1 MLKQKSFPYLMLLPF
16 IIISVIFTF
25 IPSIYSLYISF
36 YDFSFLNPS
45 NSVFLGLSNYVTV
58 LSDDMF
64 IKALLN
70 TAKYL
75 LFIVPILIILPI
87 LLANLLNGKIRYRA
101 YFRSAFYLPYVV
113 SPVAMGVIAIQ
124 LFSKDNFIVI
134 LLSKFGLAPVSWHTA
149 APYAFLLV
157 VIVTIWS
164 QIGFYTILYL
174 NGLQNIQKELYEASS
189 IDGTNGWQQFFYITV
204 PQLNKTTI
212 LVIFMSVL
220 STIQLFDQPYV
231 ISTVGQSSPGSPGG
245 TTMSMIMYI
254 YTKAFRYWEM
264 GTASAAAFIV
274 FMIILVVSI
283 CQNILRR
290 EG

>member
-1 MLKQKSFPYLMLLPF
+1 MLLPF